1 MTIPESDWPE
11 WAKYLTI
18 DWRGFVF
25 HEHEPFIDG
34 GANIRPMYWSEGRQ
48 ERLNQYIG
56 PVIKRGEE

>member
-11 WAKYLTI
+11 WAKYLTL

-25 HEHEPFIDG
+25 HEHKPRVLEDME
-34 GANIRPMYWSEGRQ
+34 RPMYWSEGIQQRVC
-48 ERLNQYIG
+48 NFIG